1 MRRRK
6 NQKERLQVAI
16 GAQKIEED
24 IPLFETFG
32 TYLGIFGKIG
42 HSILKSYS
50 QYRTKLDRGRYL
62 P

>member
-1 MRRRK
+1 M
-6 NQKERLQVAI
+6 AI
-16 GAQKIEED
+16 GAQKLEED
-24 IPLFETFG
+24 IPLFDTFG
-32 TYLGIFGKIG
+32 TYFGIFGKIG